1 MAAAPETDGAAANG
15 SLSHREILRIISGIL
30 LGMFLAAL
38 DQTIITTALP
48 TVAADLGGIEH
59 LSWVIS
65 IYLLTSTVSTP
76 IYGKLSDL
84 YGRRILLQTAIGLFT
99 AGSLCCA
106 LAQSMPQLIAARA
119 FQGLGGGGLIT
130 LAHTIIADYISARE
144 RGRYQAYF
152 GSVWATASIG
162 GPMLGGLFV
171 DYASWRWIFW
181 INLPIGALALI
192 LCWRALRH
200 LPQNYQRRAIDYLGA
215 LLLMLGVTALL
226 LVATW
231 GGTQYPWL
239 SAPILGL
246 GAGGILLLALFGV
259 QELRAVEPILPP
271 RLFRN
276 DIFRIAN
283 SAAIL
288 VAMVMF
294 GVTMLLPIFL
304 QLVTGAGAGRSGLL
318 LAPLT
323 GASVVGAFSAG
334 QFMRGTGHYKRAPL
348 IGLSLATLALALLA
362 TMTAGTPPL
371 LIAGYL
377 ALLGIGIGATFPVML
392 VAVQNAAEP
401 RDIGSATSAV
411 NFFRSMG
418 GSFGAAVLWS
428 VLIIALNRELA
439 TAGGALPENGFALLQ
454 GGPESLARLTPEL
467 RAAVVPALA
476 TAFHAVF
483 AAAAVLSLLGLIISV
498 ALRELPLRTTAHATT
513 PAARLEHVSAE

>member
-1 MAAAPETDGAAANG
+1 MAEVPTAMESGA
-15 SLSHREILRIISGIL
+15 LSHREILRILSGIL

-38 DQTIITTALP
+38 DQTTIATALP
-48 TVAADLGGIEH
+48 TVAAELGGIEH

-65 IYLLTSTVSTP
+65 IYLLTSTVTTP

-84 YGRRILLQTAIGLFT
+84 YGRRILLQTAIGIFT
-99 AGSLCCA
+99 VGSLCCA

-119 FQGLGGGGLIT
+119 LQGLGGGGLIT
-130 LAHTIIADYISARE
+130 LAHTIIADCISPRE

-152 GSVWATASIG
+152 GSVWASASIG

-171 DYASWRWIFW
+171 DLASWRWIFW
-181 INLPIGALALI
+181 LNLPIGAVALI
-192 LCWRALRH
+192 LCWRALKH
-200 LPQNYQRRAIDYLGA
+200 LPQTFQRRTIDYPGA
-215 LLLMLGVTALL
+215 ILLMLGVASLL

-239 SAPILGL
+239 SAEILGL
-246 GAGGILLLALFGV
+246 GAGGCVLLILFVV

-271 RLFRN
+271 RLFQN

-283 SAAIL
+283 GASIM

-294 GVTMLLPIFL
+294 GTTMLVPIYL
-304 QLVTGAGAGRSGLL
+304 QLVAGAGAGRSGLL

-323 GASVVGAFSAG
+323 GASVVGAFSSG
-334 QFMRGTGHYKRAPL
+334 QFMRATGRYKRAPL
-348 IGLSLATLALALLA
+348 IGLSFATAALGLLA
-362 TMTAGTPPL
+362 TITASTPPM

-377 ALLGIGIGATFPVML
+377 ALLGVGLGATFPVML

-401 RDIGSATSAV
+401 RDIGIATSAV

-428 VLIIALNRELA
+428 VLIIALNHQLA
-439 TAGGALPENGFALLQ
+439 ATGGTLPENGFALLQ
-454 GGPESLARLTPEL
+454 GGPESFARLAPEL
-467 RAAVVPALA
+467 RAAVLPALA

-483 AAAAVLSLLGLIISV
+483 AAAAMLSLLGLLIST
-498 ALRELPLRTTAHATT
+498 ALRELPLRTTARVTHQSAS
-513 PAARLEHVSAE
+513 LEQVSAD